1 MARPWTWTI
10 SDTDGSNRRTM
21 TLGQYLAEAKVAAKA
36 RGSTPSRDPAP
47 SQEAEPWRD
56 MKPNTLMLVAI
67 GPNSQS
73 SAAPRPSPLGWYT
86 KAAGLVELSGN
97 ASFLERPR

>member
-1 MARPWTWTI
+1 
-10 SDTDGSNRRTM
+10 M

-56 MKPNTLMLVAI
+56 MKPNALMLVAI
-67 GPNSQS
+67 
-73 SAAPRPSPLGWYT
+73 RPELAVLGCT
-86 KAAGLVELSGN
+86 ATVAFGLVYQSRWTDRAQRQCQFPR
-97 ASFLERPR
+97 ASAMSR